1 MSRIRI
7 TVACPE
13 AMRNDAN
20 ALAMVLAEG
29 PADGVTYGAAHW
41 QDSSGN
47 RYAVASFEARPEW
60 VQGAQAPLTR
70 PDWDTGPP
78 YIVNMTGAGR
88 AQAILRLAT
97 GPILADSGYL
107 TALAGLSA
115 SEALAVLGLT
125 AAPP

>member
-7 TVACPE
+7 TVACPA
-13 AMRNDAN
+13 AMIADAN
-20 ALAMVLAEG
+20 ALAMVLAGGAE
-29 PADGVTYGAAHW
+29 DGATYGAASW
-41 QDSSGN
+41 QDGSAN

-60 VQGAQAPLTR
+60 VQSAQGALTR
-70 PDWDTGPP
+70 PAWDTGPP
-78 YIVNMTGAGR
+78 YIVNMAGARR
-88 AQAILRLAT
+88 AQAALRLAT

-115 SEALAVLGLT
+115 SDALAAMGLR